1 MSVFQ
6 RNGTSWAD
14 GSLEMFTGEEDIA
27 RLGEVASWQ
36 GSDTT
41 AAYDGECG
49 RVRGSADGLFPP
61 GAAHVSDTLQLFS
74 TDLCRP
80 LTLAKAGSGSL
91 HGVSVAKYELSKE
104 NFANGTVCPSNS
116 CYHNNLPS
124 GVQVTTTRSFICGL
138 WHYVDLNHR
147 IIMTTTIQ
155 PLHCSLSRT

>member
-1 MSVFQ
+1 MSSDLTVSVFQ

-124 GVQVTTTRSFICGL
+124 GVQVTTTTPLL
-138 WHYVDLNHR
+138 WLVELCR
-147 IIMTTTIQ
+147 
-155 PLHCSLSRT
+155 P